1 MSHIFNALS
10 KLDKYDIAFIILTVH
25 CLHLNEK
32 ILFIHLFT
40 QNVCGVLGRSTFLET
55 VSVGHPR
62 FLDMDWEILLV
73 EKESQ
78 GQETH

>member
-10 KLDKYDIAFIILTVH
+10 KLDKYDIALIILTVH

-40 QNVCGVLGRSTFLET
+40 QNLSMEYLGGAHFC
-55 VSVGHPR
+55 
-62 FLDMDWEILLV
+62 
-73 EKESQ
+73 KQ
-78 GQETH
+78 